1 MKYIVSWTARSGGSA
16 ADNEAAA
23 KRGLQ
28 LFSKWSPPADSTFHQ
43 FVQRL
48 DGEGG
53 YAVVET
59 DNPLSVLEGPSK
71 FGTLFEFKVEPVVDI
86 MEGIPV
92 ANEAIEFRD
101 SIS

>member
-1 MKYIVSWTARSGGSA
+1 MKFMISWTARGGGSG

-28 LFSKWSPPADSTFHQ
+28 VFGKWSPPEGDTFHQ
-43 FVQRL
+43 FLTRL

-59 DNPLSVLEGPSK
+59 DNALNILDSAAK
-71 FGTLFEFKVEPVVDI
+71 FAPWFKFEVVPVVDI
-86 MEGIPV
+86 MEGTPV
-92 ANEAIEFRD
+92 AAQAIEFRD